1 MSAFRPTNLKETTA
15 ITYFGYN
22 FEKLKISI
30 EEDQQL
36 VIEVLF
42 EIIKDRYADKW
53 QEYLIQNHDECL
65 EQNSLK
71 KRGIKKVDSNDFE
84 WMKLVVDMYFK
95 QNPQV
100 IVQIKINL
108 NLLKDA
114 EKLAD
119 RISND
124 DIREQALKNI
134 AFAYLKLN
142 KEECALKET
151 LRLADK
157 VSENKVALEMLCKT
171 QERHVK
177 LYHRDSLVIDNKIR
191 LILIKSNS
199 KLKKLEGTF
208 APRAYRWRVNSC

>member
-1 MSAFRPTNLKETTA
+1 MNK
-15 ITYFGYN
+15 
-22 FEKLKISI
+22 SI

-42 EIIKDRYADKW
+42 DIIKDRYADKW
-53 QEYLIQNHDECL
+53 QEYLTQNHDECL
-65 EQNSLK
+65 EETSLK

-119 RISND
+119 KIIDD
-124 DIREQALKNI
+124 DIRGRALKNI

-142 KEECALKET
+142 KEACALKET

-157 VSENKVALEMLCKT
+157 VSENKVALEILCKT

-177 LYHRDSLVIDNKIR
+177 LYHRDSLVIDNKI
-191 LILIKSNS
+191 NS
-199 KLKKLEGTF
+199 IFRTYRNNFKKREGTF
-208 APRAYRWRVNSC
+208 SFRVMSHRRVNSC